1 MNSIDRLTAS
11 LADRYRIERELGAG
25 GMATVYLAHDL
36 KHDRPVAIKV
46 LRPELAAVI
55 GADRFLSEIKTTA
68 NLQHPHILPL
78 FDSGV
83 ATLDSGLSTPG
94 SQLLFYVMPYIDGES
109 LRDRL
114 TRDKQLSIPDAVR
127 IATEVAGALDYAHR
141 RGIVHRDIKPENIL
155 LHDGRAL
162 VADFGIALAASKA
175 GDSRMTQ
182 TGMSL
187 GTPAYMSPEQAMGE
201 RDIGPRSDIY
211 ALGAMSYEMLVGD
224 PPFTGSTVQ
233 SIVAKVMTEK
243 PVAPTRIRDTIP
255 ANVEH
260 AVLTALQKLPADR
273 FASAR
278 EFAEALV
285 TTSASS
291 GGYAATVVASTSRPS
306 RPSRPSRLG
315 LIAAAAL
322 ISTAAGTVGWLL
334 HGRSRAT
341 GPTTYDAV
349 LPDSAPITFNATTS
363 SNAFGSAVRNLSVA
377 PDGDFVI
384 YTSQQGDSTQL
395 WYRSLKDASAH
406 PVAGSRGAIGPRISP
421 DGSRIAYSVGNRVML
436 LPVTGGVPR
445 KLMDA
450 ETVGSIDWLSP
461 TELLVEQRDGRRLSW
476 LDPETGPTRTKDI
489 TRCVVSHWI
498 PEDRQMICSYN
509 GMATIIDP
517 ESGQEWVVR
526 ASRPDGSAGAALVGS
541 SFRLVDGAYVLYMSL
556 NGELRAAPYDRKQ
569 HLAGRSVTLTA
580 GVRSE
585 ALGDA
590 QIDITRAGTLVFAP
604 GVNAVIGRIVRLRP
618 GREPQL
624 LPTEAAAFQRYD
636 LSRDGRWLAA
646 AVQAAEGQELRIY
659 DLRDGQRSTWLRGEI
674 VRHPLWSPAG
684 DRLVAVVADSNHYSV
699 LSGAPGSG
707 RRPDTLLTLDAPGSL
722 PGLDIIDYPQEH
734 LLLVLDWVAN
744 VTRRFDPAVLPARFD
759 TVATESRF
767 TSVAPDGKHIA
778 WQAGNQ
784 SGVIV
789 TSYPE
794 PGRRWQV
801 ASDGVE
807 PLWLSATE
815 LLYRAGTAWYLVRI
829 SPATGEPLGPATLWG
844 RDPRF
849 SDTSGWSN
857 RSTHDGGIIYVQAPA
872 EVNAPYLRVVPN
884 WVAQM
889 KKAVADANH

>member
-1 MNSIDRLTAS
+1 
-11 LADRYRIERELGAG
+11 
-25 GMATVYLAHDL
+25 MATVYLAHDL
-36 KHDRPVAIKV
+36 RHDRPVAIKV

-55 GADRFLSEIKTTA
+55 GAERFLSEIKTTA

-83 ATLDSGLSTPG
+83 ATVTAADALTTHDSR
-94 SQLLFYVMPYIDGES
+94 LLFYVMPYIEGES

-114 TRDKQLSIPDAVR
+114 MRDKQLSIPDAVR
-127 IATEVAGALDYAHR
+127 IAAEVAGALDYAHR

-201 RDIGPRSDIY
+201 RDIGPRSDVY
-211 ALGAMSYEMLVGD
+211 ALGAMTYEMLVGD

-243 PVAPTRIRDTIP
+243 PMPPSRIRDTIP
-255 ANVEH
+255 PNVEY
-260 AVLTALQKLPADR
+260 ALLTALQKLPADR
-273 FASAR
+273 FASAK
-278 EFAEALV
+278 EFADALDGKGYV
-285 TTSASS
+285 ETVATRPPAYPPGSS
-291 GGYAATVVASTSRPS
+291 TRPPRPPRLPRHPRLPAFAATA
-306 RPSRPSRLG
+306 
-315 LIAAAAL
+315 LIA
-322 ISTAAGTVGWLL
+322 TAAGAAGWLMR
-334 HGRSRAT
+334 GSPRA
-341 GPTTYDAV
+341 GPATYDAV

-395 WYRSLKDASAH
+395 WYRSLTDASAH
-406 PVAGSRGAIGPRISP
+406 PVAGSRGALGPRISP

-436 LPVTGGVPR
+436 LPVAGGVPR

-450 ETVGSIDWLSP
+450 ETVGSIEWLSP

-476 LDPETGPTRTKDI
+476 LDPESGPTRTKDV

-498 PEDRQMICSYN
+498 PEDRQLICSYN
-509 GMATIIDP
+509 GMATIMDP

-526 ASRPDGSAGAALVGS
+526 ARRPDGSAGSPLVGS
-541 SFRLVDGAYVLYMSL
+541 SFRLVDGAWILYMSL
-556 NGELRAAPYDRKQ
+556 NGELRAAPYDRKR

-618 GREPQL
+618 GHAPEL

-646 AVQAAEGQELRIY
+646 AVQAVDGQELRIY
-659 DLRDGQRSTWLRGEI
+659 DLRDGQRSTWLRGEV

-684 DRLVAVVADSNHYSV
+684 DRLVAVVADSTRYSV

-707 RRPDTLLTLDAPGSL
+707 RSPDTLLALDSPGSL
-722 PGLDIIDYPQEH
+722 PGLDVIDYPQEH
-734 LLLVLDWVAN
+734 ALLVLDWVAN
-744 VTRRFDPAVLPARFD
+744 VTRRLDPAVVPARLD

-767 TSVAPDGKHIA
+767 TTVAPDGRHVA
-778 WQAGNQ
+778 WQLGNQ

-789 TSYPE
+789 TSYPT

-807 PLWLSATE
+807 PIWLSATE
-815 LLYRAGTAWYLVRI
+815 LLYRAGTAWYLVHI
-829 SPATGEPLGPATLWG
+829 SPATGEPLGPATRWG
-844 RDPRF
+844 SDPRF

-857 RSTHDGGIIYVQAPA
+857 RTAHDGGIIYVQAPA
-872 EVNAPYLRVVPN
+872 EVSAGYLRIVPN
-884 WVAQM
+884 WMAQM
-889 KKAVADANH
+889 KAAVAAANK